1 MSLKLH
7 GVELSLQDM
16 GNVLLVFLQGEPDAV
31 QNMYYSLW
39 NWSAT
44 SADFQEMSDTCG
56 YIVIHGN
63 NKPEVAHYK
72 LSRALKMGALAEIL
86 NSENTKGTNPMLR
99 AQKIADER
107 LAAMDK
113 VRWYKPIADL
123 GDIYMM
129 GDSIKAE
136 RETGN
141 FDDDVLGAS
150 LDRSV
155 EITN

>member
-1 MSLKLH
+1 MLNIHNCK
-7 GVELSLQDM
+7 LSLQDM
-16 GNVLLVFLQGEPDAV
+16 GNVLLVFIEGKKEDSERV
-31 QNMYYSLW
+31 YYSLY
-39 NWSAT
+39 NWGAT
-44 SADFQEMSDTCG
+44 SAEYQEMSDTCG
-56 YIVIHGN
+56 YVVVHGN

-86 NSENTKGTNPMLR
+86 NNENTKGTNPMLR

-107 LAAMDK
+107 VAAMDK
-113 VRWYKPIADL
+113 VRWYKPVADL

-136 RETGN
+136 KSTGN
-141 FDDDVLGAS
+141 WNDDVLGAS

-155 EITN
+155 EISN

>member
-1 MSLKLH
+1 MLNIHNCK
-7 GVELSLQDM
+7 LSLQDM
-16 GNVLLVFLQGEPDAV
+16 GNVLLVFIEGKKEDAERV
-31 QNMYYSLW
+31 YFSLY
-39 NWSAT
+39 NWGAT
-44 SADFQEMSDTCG
+44 SAEYQEMSDTCG
-56 YIVIHGN
+56 YVVVHGN
-63 NKPEVAHYK
+63 NKPEIAHAK
-72 LSRALKMGALAEIL
+72 LNRAFRFAALAEIL
-86 NSENTKGTNPMLR
+86 NSENTSGTNPMAR

-113 VRWYKPIADL
+113 VRWYKPVADL

-155 EITN
+155 EISN